1 MRNDFFFFPDNLYE
15 KNARLKCLFLTEL
28 RWLCLTILIKEFKGC
43 VENKKILYII
53 HIYIHIYITSLSIEI
68 YLWCGTSSI
77 LDWASVLDILKF
89 RSCKKKHG
97 EKSKIKE
104 DKSPTKIF
112 SLFEIKQNK
121 NKQK

>member
-1 MRNDFFFFPDNLYE
+1 MPIFDRAEMIMFDNL
-15 KNARLKCLFLTEL
+15 NQRIQRLCWK
-28 RWLCLTILIKEFKGC
+28 R
-43 VENKKILYII
+43 KILYII

-77 LDWASVLDILKF
+77 LDWASVLDVLKF